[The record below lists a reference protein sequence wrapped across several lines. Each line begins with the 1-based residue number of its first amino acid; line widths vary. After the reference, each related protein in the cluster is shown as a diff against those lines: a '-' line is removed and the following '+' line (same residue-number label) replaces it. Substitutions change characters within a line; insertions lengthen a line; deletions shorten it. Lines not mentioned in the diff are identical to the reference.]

1 MLEEAKFEN
10 AKKIT
15 GLIKWTI
22 SDFEANLPGVRV
34 FSFTCYARL
43 LAWSASL
50 SGCKLLKINKIDLLS
65 PGCQVVV
72 LKECVN
78 EN

>member
-34 FSFTCYARL
+34 FSFTCYDRL

-50 SGCKLLKINKIDLLS
+50 SRCK
-65 PGCQVVV
+65 
-72 LKECVN
+72 
-78 EN
+78 